1 MVFVTIFNE
10 YQERKHRL
18 FEQTFLKNVTFFMA
32 SFDEFMSLVR
42 LLLNLVGKYCK
53 MYSEKLKFSTLLN

>member
-18 FEQTFLKNVTFFMA
+18 FVWKFLMA

-53 MYSEKLKFSTLLN
+53 MYLKKLKFSTLLN